1 MEAGEG
7 SGAPGQVLWAAAI
20 VALEGV
26 ALVVLGPVLLI
37 AGIVR
42 SSADNLGRAW
52 AEVGIA
58 IAAGIV
64 LLYLARALSRLA
76 TWSRG
81 PIVVIQLLAA
91 PVGYSLAIPS
101 DQKQYGIPILVAV
114 VTVLYLLFTTEA
126 RVALDQP
133 DRGIS

>member
-1 MEAGEG
+1 MEAGAD
-7 SGAPGQVLWAAAI
+7 GAPGQVLWAAAI
-20 VALEGV
+20 VALEGI
-26 ALVVLGPVLLI
+26 ALIVLGPILLI
-37 AGIVR
+37 GGIVR
-42 SSADNLGRAW
+42 STADSLGRAW

-64 LLYLARALSRLA
+64 LLYLARALSQLA
-76 TWSRG
+76 TWSKG

-101 DQKQYGIPILVAV
+101 DQPRYGIPILVAV

-126 RVALDQP
+126 RVALERP
-133 DRGIS
+133 DRGVS